1 MATPQLIAVVD
12 DEPDVRDAF
21 QRLLRAAGFNVETY
35 GSGMDFLSTLPDR
48 TPGCLVLD
56 LQMPEMTGFD
66 VQLDLA
72 QMNLCIPTIVLTGN
86 DSLEARTK
94 ALANGAFAYMTK
106 PVEKVE
112 LLGAVNAALTSRQ
125 LAH

>member
-66 VQLDLA
+66 VQMNLG
-72 QMNLCIPTIVLTGN
+72 QMNLSIPTIILTGN
-86 DSLEARTK
+86 DSTEAHTK
-94 ALANGAFAYMTK
+94 ALANGAFSYLTK
-106 PVEKVE
+106 PAEQVD
-112 LLGAVNAALTSRQ
+112 LLGAVNAAIASAQRV
-125 LAH
+125 H

>member
-35 GSGMDFLSTLPDR
+35 GSGMDFLDTLPDR
-48 TPGCLVLD
+48 TPDCLVLD

-66 VQLDLA
+66 VQMNLG
-72 QMNLCIPTIVLTGN
+72 QMNLSIPTIILTGN
-86 DSLEARTK
+86 DSTEAHTK
-94 ALANGAFAYMTK
+94 ALANGAFSYLTK
-106 PVEKVE
+106 P
-112 LLGAVNAALTSRQ
+112 A
-125 LAH
+125 